1 MGLPMV
7 VLICWIYV
15 LDGGMRDG
23 FAHGCVCLFFL
34 IDSRELVDLSS
45 FGLRGARVVL
55 SRCTTD
61 EAIWDWRTPWNV
73 LLLGCASPD
82 R

>member
-7 VLICWIYV
+7 VFCLNLV
-15 LDGGMRDG
+15 DG
-23 FAHGCVCLFFL
+23 
-34 IDSRELVDLSS
+34 RESVDLSG

-61 EAIWDWRTPWNV
+61 KAIWDWRTPWNV
-73 LLLGCASPD
+73 LPLGCASPD

>member
-7 VLICWIYV
+7 VFCWIYV
-15 LDGGMRDG
+15 WME
-23 FAHGCVCLFFL
+23 GCEMGLPMVVFYLFL
-34 IDSRELVDLSS
+34 VDSRELVDLSS
-45 FGLRGARVVL
+45 FGLRGARAVL